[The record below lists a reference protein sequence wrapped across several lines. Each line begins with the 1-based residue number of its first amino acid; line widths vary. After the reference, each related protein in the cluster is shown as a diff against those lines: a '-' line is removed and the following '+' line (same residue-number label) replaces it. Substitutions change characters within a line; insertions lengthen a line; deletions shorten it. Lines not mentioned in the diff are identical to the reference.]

1 MTSNK
6 WKSDEDMQNT
16 KTESCKKQIYEKKKT
31 KGNCGL
37 QTQADFS
44 SPLMNDSNSN
54 ILNGSHDPKSE
65 HQTK

>member
-1 MTSNK
+1 MEIRWGYAEHK
-6 WKSDEDMQNT
+6 DRILQ
-16 KTESCKKQIYEKKKT
+16 KTNLWEKKT